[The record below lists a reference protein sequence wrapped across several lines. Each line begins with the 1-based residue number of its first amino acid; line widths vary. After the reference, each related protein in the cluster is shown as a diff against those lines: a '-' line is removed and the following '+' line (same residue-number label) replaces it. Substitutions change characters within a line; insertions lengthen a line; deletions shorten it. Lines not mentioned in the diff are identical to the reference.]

1 MNSVMET
8 VPKICHFTS
17 EAHMDMKVVPV
28 PCHIIFETS
37 LPVGNCIFILP
48 YAQGFLRKKIVKGK

>member
-1 MNSVMET
+1 
-8 VPKICHFTS
+8 
-17 EAHMDMKVVPV
+17 MDMKVVPV